1 MSFPGHLGYWTKN
14 DEDVVVSIG
23 ARRPVDDDYNPA
35 DFIYRNLKAIES
47 TPEIWKR
54 FGPLE
59 SELVK
64 KGSSKVVIFDRTPV
78 ILLEWDGQFSRDNT
92 PFYTHTTSAIYQ
104 DGSQYVD
111 VEFYVASCDPEA
123 AKRAG
128 NKYQML
134 RDQILSSIRLVSADK

>member
-35 DFIYRNLKAIES
+35 DFIYRNLKAIEG
-47 TPEIWKR
+47 TPEIGKR

-64 KGSSKVVIFDRTPV
+64 KGPSKVVIFDRTPV
-78 ILLEWDGQFSRDNT
+78 ILLEWDGKFARDNT

-111 VEFYVASCDPEA
+111 VEFYVASRDPEA